1 MWPSCLSDQNS
12 RSCLCREKT
21 MDTAALMLLL
31 PSFFFFFFYFSSQG
45 FRIYWVALFLKGHFF
60 SNFWGAG
67 VLRWWGIAAYV
78 VKETEV
84 HECVVHTC
92 VSMSQLLST
101 IASLCSGPQA

>member
-1 MWPSCLSDQNS
+1 M
-12 RSCLCREKT
+12 
-21 MDTAALMLLL
+21 
-31 PSFFFFFFYFSSQG
+31 
-45 FRIYWVALFLKGHFF
+45 ALFLKGHFF